1 MASIYDIDRAITDCI
16 DSETGEVDA
25 ERLTELQMERD
36 AKIENVA
43 KWVLDMDGDAAKI
56 DNEIKRLSA
65 MKERITKKQDSLRG
79 YLRRALADTE
89 FNGDTVR
96 VKFRKSRAVGEITEE
111 DMKNIPEEFIVEK
124 TVTTR
129 RPDKVKLK
137 KAIDEGFQIAGVQIV
152 TNVKVVIE

>member
-1 MASIYDIDRAITDCI
+1 MASIYEIDRAITDCI
-16 DSETGEVDA
+16 NIETGEVDA

-43 KWVLDMDGDAAKI
+43 KWVLDMDGDAVKI
-56 DNEIKRLSA
+56 DNEIKRLTA
-65 MKERITKKQDSLRG
+65 MKERIAKKQDSLKG
-79 YLRRALADTE
+79 YLRYALADTE
-89 FNGDTVR
+89 FKGDTVR
-96 VKFRKSRAVGEITEE
+96 VKFRKSRAVGEITE
-111 DMKNIPEEFIVEK
+111 DAMKNIPEEFIVEK